1 MNNKQNRNDKC
12 NCNSGKKYKHC
23 CYSKDQVVSF
33 TESPSK
39 SGLEMMI
46 IDKENLMIVSGS
58 MVIKADNKESFDMLV
73 SEMIEGLDIVMAETF
88 QRIN

>member
-23 CYSKDQVVSF
+23 CYSNDQVVSF

-39 SGLEMMI
+39 SKILGVMI
-46 IDKENLMIVSGS
+46 IDKENMMIVSGS
-58 MVIKADNKESFDMLV
+58 RVIKADNKESFDLLV
-73 SEMIEGLDIVMAETF
+73 ETMIEGLDIVTAEAY
-88 QRIN
+88 